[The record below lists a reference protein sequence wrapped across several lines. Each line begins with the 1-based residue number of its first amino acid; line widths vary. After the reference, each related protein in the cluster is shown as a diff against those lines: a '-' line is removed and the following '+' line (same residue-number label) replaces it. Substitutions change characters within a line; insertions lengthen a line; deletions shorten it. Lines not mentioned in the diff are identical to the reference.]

1 MKQTRLLEIIR
12 EEIAS
17 ALGAETTNTFTGR
30 TLEEEKK
37 QFKYKQLAEK
47 YQLDEETINEMASIK
62 QVTKALIG
70 LGDEEKAEVINQV
83 ALDTLNQFKKNPII
97 DPKSERLSRK
107 LEPNEYPNKI
117 KTRTIAYSTEFLKNY
132 KEKTGED
139 FNELTFEIESQW
151 KITKP
156 GETLPFKSPE
166 LAANTTDK
174 DAGNQILGKTK
185 KLVEPITLEPKAKKA
200 PKSLKEPKAEKS
212 SKTEKEPKEKEPKSK
227 ESKID
232 AGTDDEGNKVE
243 IDTTVKALTGDKEIE
258 IKLKDV
264 ISKKKDKLKAALKSK
279 DQETYNKEKAA
290 LKQFLEKPEITKY
303 IKKKTVDKVNPY
315 TLSSIEDEIK

>member
-12 EEIAS
+12 EEIAGALREGEAEERAAKTAELKAIDAKQKALDAEKRDTMKGGALEEDALNEVPDFGGRYDQQVAAKYGEDQTLEDATKDITDEILKDMGVS
-17 ALGAETTNTFTGR
+17 RDDLKKDADKAKDVLKAIRSKVVGKARDPRVAKALEKQEEFDDSGNALQANQTNNAILKALG
-30 TLEEEKK
+30 
-37 QFKYKQLAEK
+37 
-47 YQLDEETINEMASIK
+47 
-62 QVTKALIG
+62 
-70 LGDEEKAEVINQV
+70 
-83 ALDTLNQFKKNPII
+83 
-97 DPKSERLSRK
+97 
-107 LEPNEYPNKI
+107 
-117 KTRTIAYSTEFLKNY
+117 
-132 KEKTGED
+132 
-139 FNELTFEIESQW
+139 
-151 KITKP
+151 
-156 GETLPFKSPE
+156 
-166 LAANTTDK
+166 
-174 DAGNQILGKTK
+174 
-185 KLVEPITLEPKAKKA
+185 
-200 PKSLKEPKAEKS
+200 LKEPGQRGRKASEKS
-212 SKTEKEPKEKEPKSK
+212 DKPKAKTEKEFKEKEPKSK